1 MVRTLKQ
8 RLVMVMTLAVAPWEV
23 ALRGAETVE
32 LPVTIDNSIVMV
44 DGEWDDNA
52 GGASRVRIKGN
63 QHMVAMA
70 FDTTAIAGRRVR
82 KATLVCHQ
90 AAEMISGVTIST
102 IAVPWDEHASTA
114 LTAGR
119 DGLAGW
125 GYPGGRFPAVCGGNA
140 FTLVHRS
147 AAGLRDGRYHW
158 DVPADMVHA
167 LALGIAHGLAIHEH
181 DADYRRNPTIF
192 SREQSARKPVL
203 VVELADDPADAAE
216 PAVDPTLVA
225 SGLASATLEV
235 AAPSHGFAYEVT
247 VNGRRLGQHNVPLVR
262 PGTKQRILVR
272 DLPAAVMTATEHT
285 VEIITLGRTGR
296 RSRPVTFTGALF
308 RKRSPT
314 LEHAL
319 RADATADMRIPREP
333 SGEQTREI
341 AVVPILDK
349 FDAAGAPVG
358 EIPAGYRGDNAIFDG
373 RVVRLEA
380 AAGEVVGCQVL
391 LRGDGPVALAP
402 LLSDTGWRVD
412 LHVARHV
419 PAAGRLVPDPLV
431 PLSDPLTLRPDA
443 DAVVVVDVFVPFDAR
458 PGVVRGALAL
468 SDGRRLPVE
477 VEVLPWALPRR
488 ATFLCEMNSYG
499 LPDRVEDYEAL
510 QRVAYDH
517 RTHVNILHYSHNTAA
532 PGARKSQL
540 DMRLRSGRRMDNRR
554 YDDIAPGATAAF
566 WDDFAE
572 AFGPVLDGSLF
583 ADGHRG
589 PVPVPGFYL
598 TFHESWP
605 LNCRAFFDGNPDAY
619 EAFRGRPEYAGT
631 FTAILEDFAR
641 EAARR
646 GWTDAGFQVY
656 LNNKGRLDDPRKSPW
671 ILDEPT
677 SYWDYRALA
686 FYGRL
691 ADRGRSSVPGVRID
705 YRIDISRPEY
715 CRGQLDDRRDLW
727 VVSSAAFRHF
737 RRLVTDRMAA
747 DGLTAWV
754 YGTANP
760 VDESN
765 RALQAWALDAWA
777 AGATGLVPWQT
788 IDKTGRGLTEADQL
802 GLFIFDK
809 DAEGRTVIRHSL
821 RLKAF
826 REAQQLIEHLALLER
841 RLDWTREET
850 AAFVRHHVDLDGA
863 VRQASDE
870 DAGTPTF
877 TRLPAAAFDGLRRA
891 TLAMLRR

>member
-1 MVRTLKQ
+1 MLNQ
-8 RLVMVMTLAVAPWEV
+8 LLVIAVTLAVAPWEV

-32 LPVTIDNSIVMV
+32 LPVTMDNSIVMV
-44 DGEWDDNA
+44 DREWDDNA
-52 GGASRVRIKGN
+52 GGSSRIRIKGN

-70 FDTTAIAGRRVR
+70 FDTAALAGRRVK

-90 AAEMISGVTIST
+90 AAETISGVTIST

-119 DGLAGW
+119 AGLTGW
-125 GYPGGRFPAVCGGNA
+125 GYPGARFPAVCGGNA
-140 FTLVHRS
+140 FTLVHQS
-147 AAGLRDGRYHW
+147 TTGLREGRYHW

-167 LALGIAHGLAIHEH
+167 MALGIAHGLAIHEH

-192 SREQSARKPVL
+192 SREQSAKQPVL
-203 VVELADDPADAAE
+203 VVELADDPSQAAE
-216 PAVDPTLVA
+216 PATDPTLVA
-225 SGLASATLEV
+225 SGLASAALEFT
-235 AAPSHGFAYEVT
+235 APPHGFAYEVT

-262 PGTKQRILVR
+262 PGARQRIIVR
-272 DLPAAVMTATEHT
+272 DLPAAVMTAPEQI
-285 VEIITLGRTGR
+285 VEIVTLGRTGG
-296 RSRPVTFTGALF
+296 RSRPLTFTGALF

-314 LEHAL
+314 LEDVLEA
-319 RADATADMRIPREP
+319 ATRTAREP
-333 SGEQTREI
+333 SGVQTRDI
-341 AVVPILDK
+341 AVIPILDK
-349 FDAAGAPVG
+349 YDAAGAPVG

-373 RVVRLEA
+373 SAVRIEA
-380 AAGEVVGCQVL
+380 AAGEVVGFQSL
-391 LRGDGPVALAP
+391 LRGDGPVTLAP
-402 LLSDTGWRVD
+402 LFSDTGWRVD

-431 PLSDPLTLRPDA
+431 PLSDALALRPDA
-443 DAVVVVDVFVPFDAR
+443 DTVVVVDVFVPFDAR

-477 VEVLPWALPRR
+477 IEVLPWALPRR
-488 ATFLCEMNSYG
+488 ATFFCEMNSYG

-517 RTHVNILHYSHNTAA
+517 RSHVNILHYSHNTAA

-554 YDDIAPGATAAF
+554 YDDIEPGAAAAF

-619 EAFRGRPEYAGT
+619 EAFRGRPEYART

-646 GWTDAGFQVY
+646 GWTGAGFQVY
-656 LNNKGRLDDPRKSPW
+656 LNNKGALDDPRKSPW

-686 FYGRL
+686 FYGEL
-691 ADRGRSSVPGVRID
+691 ADRGRAPVPGAPID

-715 CRGQLDDRRDLW
+715 CRGQLDGRRDLW
-727 VVSSAAFRHF
+727 VVSSAAFRNS

-760 VDESN
+760 VHESN
-765 RALQAWALDAWA
+765 RVLQAWALDAWT

-788 IDKTGRGLTEADQL
+788 IDKTGRALTEADQL
-802 GLFIFDK
+802 GLFIFDR
-809 DAEGRTVIRHSL
+809 DAEGRTAIRHSL

-826 REAQQLIEHLALLER
+826 REAQQLIEHLTLLEQ
-841 RLDWTREET
+841 RLGWTREET
-850 AAFVRHHVDLDGA
+850 AAFVQHHVDLDGA
-863 VRQASDE
+863 VRQAGSE

-877 TRLPAAAFDGLRRA
+877 TRIPPTAFDDLRREA
-891 TLAMLRR
+891 LALLRR